1 MNAAAPTIELRSV
14 AELARYAKNART
26 HSPEQVRELA
36 ASILEFGWTNAV
48 LADSQGVVAGHGRL
62 LAAEQLYAAGET
74 LRFPNGS
81 PIPAGMIPVVAC
93 DGWAPSKRRAYILAD
108 NKLAL
113 NAGWDFGLLREELE
127 AIKADGYDLAL
138 TGFRLEE
145 LDELLGSP
153 ATTEGEADPD
163 DAPEPPENPVSKP
176 GDVWLLGAHRL
187 ICGDSTKVTDLQ
199 ALMGSELADCVWT
212 DPPYNVAYEGKAG
225 KIKNDAMDD
234 GAFREFLRSAFAG
247 VFTVSKPGAAL
258 YVAHADTEGFNFR
271 AAFRD
276 AGFKLSGVIIW
287 RKDSLVLGRS
297 DYQWI
302 HEPILYGWKPGSKH
316 RWYGGRKNVTVQEV
330 ASGAPFEQLP
340 DGRWSIRVGD
350 RVLLLAGDVKV
361 EEVVPSV
368 IEEKKPKRNDVHP
381 TMKPVALI
389 ERMLKHSARPGDIV
403 LDPFGGSG
411 STLIAADR
419 LGMAARL
426 VEFDPRYADVIVKR
440 WETYS
445 GRKASLQG
453 GA

>member
-1 MNAAAPTIELRSV
+1 MTAPTIDLRSV
-14 AELARYAKNART
+14 AELGRYAKNART

-48 LADSQGVVAGHGRL
+48 LADAQGVVAGHGRL
-62 LAAEQLYAAGET
+62 LAAEQLYAAGEV
-74 LRFPNGS
+74 LRFPSGAE
-81 PIPAGMIPVVAC
+81 IPRGMVPVVAC
-93 DGWAPSKRRAYILAD
+93 DGWSAAKRRAYILAD

-113 NAGWDFGLLREELE
+113 NAGWDLDVLRDELQG
-127 AIKADGYDLAL
+127 IKADGYDLAL

-153 ATTEGEADPD
+153 ATTQGEADPD
-163 DAPEPPENPVSKP
+163 DAPPLPEVPVSKP
-176 GDVWLLGAHRL
+176 GDVWLLGAHRV

-199 ALMGSELADCVWT
+199 ALMGSELADIVWT

-225 KIKNDAMDD
+225 KIKNDALED

-247 VFTVSKPGAAL
+247 VFSVVKAGGSI
-258 YVAHADTEGFNFR
+258 YVAHADTEGYNFR

-276 AGFKLSGVIIW
+276 AGFKLSGVVVW
-287 RKDSLVLGRS
+287 KKDSLVLGRS

-302 HEPILYGWKPGSKH
+302 HEPILYGWKPGSAH
-316 RWYGGRKNVTVQEV
+316 RWYGGRKNVTVQSVGEGV
-330 ASGAPFEQLP
+330 PFQQLP
-340 DGRWSIRVGD
+340 DGRWSIQIGD
-350 RVLLLAGDVKV
+350 RVLIVNGDAKL

-368 IEEKKPKRNDVHP
+368 INEAKPKRNDVHP

-389 ERMLKHSARPGDIV
+389 ERMLKHSARPGDLV

-426 VEFDPRYADVIVKR
+426 VEFDPRYTDVIVKR
-440 WETYS
+440 WEQYS
-445 GRKASLQG
+445 GRTAKLQER
-453 GA
+453 A